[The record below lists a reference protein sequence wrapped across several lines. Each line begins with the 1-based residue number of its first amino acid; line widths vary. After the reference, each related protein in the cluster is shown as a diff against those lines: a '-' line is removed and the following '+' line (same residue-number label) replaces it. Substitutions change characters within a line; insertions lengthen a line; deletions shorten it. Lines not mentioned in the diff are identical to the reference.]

1 MRRTG
6 RRHSSDYLEENKELY
21 EDFNNE
27 ETAEEYSEYIEFD
40 PDEFP
45 DDAEEENSPSKAIVI
60 WKAIGKVAIVIL
72 ALIALFF
79 ISMEVTKIW
88 LDRNQEPSSYGNDA
102 PIYDDSDFEEPDATI
117 DDTDDTEDEKPV
129 EDEDEDD
136 EDAPSSKPSTDKP
149 STNKPSTDKPST
161 DKPSTD
167 KPSTDKPS
175 TDKPSTDKPSTDT
188 PSTDKPSTDKPSTDK
203 PSTDTPS
210 TDKPSTP
217 ETPSTPSKP
226 IIVPGNPAA

>member
-21 EDFNNE
+21 EDLNNAE
-27 ETAEEYSEYIEFD
+27 AAEEYSEYIEFD
-40 PDEFP
+40 ADEFP
-45 DDAEEENSPSKAIVI
+45 DDADAEENSPSKAIVV
-60 WKAIGKVAIVIL
+60 WKAIGKVAIVVL

-102 PIYDDSDFEEPDATI
+102 PIYDDSDFEEPDVTI
-117 DDTDDTEDEKPV
+117 DDETEDPEDEEPV
-129 EDEDEDD
+129 ENEDDDD

-149 STNKPSTDKPST
+149 STDKPDT
-161 DKPSTD
+161 N
-167 KPSTDKPS
+167 
-175 TDKPSTDKPSTDT
+175 KPSTDKPSTDT
-188 PSTDKPSTDKPSTDK
+188 PSTDKPDTDNPSTDK
-203 PSTDTPS
+203 PSTDTPD

-217 ETPSTPSKP
+217 ETPSKPSKP